1 MDFLQSTD
9 TWVVVSFV
17 TFFVLVYWKA
27 RGAIAGA
34 IDGRINRIRDEIA
47 TAERLK
53 EEATAK
59 LAELRRAQ
67 RDAGEQ
73 ASAIV
78 EAAKAETKSMKKEQD
93 ARFKEAMSRREQQA
107 MEKIAQAEANA
118 MAEVRDKAVDIAIA
132 ATTAVLTERMAG
144 ADGDASI
151 DKAIAALPGKLH

>member
-1 MDFLQSTD
+1 MEVLQSTD
-9 TWVVVSFV
+9 FWVVISFS
-17 TFFVLVYWKA
+17 TFFILVFWKA
-27 RGAIAGA
+27 RGALTGA
-34 IDGRINRIRDEIA
+34 IDGRINRIREEIA

-73 ASAIV
+73 ATAIV
-78 EAAKAETKSMKKEQD
+78 EAAKAETKSMKKDQD
-93 ARFKEAMSRREQQA
+93 ARFKEAMARREQQA
-107 MEKIAQAEANA
+107 MDKIAQAEANA
-118 MAEVRDKAVDIAIA
+118 MAEVRNKAVDIAIA
-132 ATTAVLTERMAG
+132 ATTAVLVEKMAG

>member
-1 MDFLQSTD
+1 MELLQSTD
-9 TWVVVSFV
+9 FWVVVSFV
-17 TFFVLVYWKA
+17 AFFVLVFWKA

-67 RDAGEQ
+67 RDAADE

-78 EAAKAETKSMKKEQD
+78 DAAKAETKSMKKDQD
-93 ARFKEAMSRREQQA
+93 ARFKEAMDRREAQA

-118 MAEVRDKAVDIAIA
+118 MAEVRNRAVDIAMA
-132 ATTAVLTERMAG
+132 ATTAVLSEKMAG
-144 ADGDASI
+144 AEGDASI
-151 DKAIAALPGKLH
+151 DQAIAALPGKLH